1 MFRVAA
7 SPVGRRQ
14 ALSPSAPD
22 PLAVRAVSVA
32 RRVGPSSSQPR
43 PSCPQSLSPSTAES
57 SPLSHVIPPRLFQTL
72 NSQRW
77 NCNVLRRSRKVTVGN
92 YVRHYSVRS
101 GGPAAA
107 RAVPAL
113 VRGEWAAVRG
123 VWWAVCGA
131 GLVHLSCSPRVPQP
145 LGPLSISHVIPPR
158 QFQTLNSQ
166 RWNCNVLRRSRKV
179 TVGNYVRGYSVRSG
193 GIFGKCDGLNVSEPT
208 GILATARGC
217 PCRRVVPWAYLH
229 VITTALRLAASAAT
243 YPRHVEDKR
252 RIWRRKTAS
261 LRWKARLLRPCLTRC
276 SAWN

>member
-1 MFRVAA
+1 MAA

-92 YVRHYSVRS
+92 YVRGYSVRS

-123 VWWAVCGA
+123 VWCWSGP
-131 GLVHLSCSPRVPQP
+131 SWPQP
-145 LGPLSISHVIPPR
+145 SCLQSRSPSTAESSPLSHVIPSR
-158 QFQTLNSQ
+158 LFQTLNSQ

-193 GIFGKCDGLNVSEPT
+193 GIFGKCDALNVSEPT
-208 GILATARGC
+208 EDSTIARGY
-217 PCRRVVPWAYLH
+217 PCRRVVSWAYLQVNH
-229 VITTALRLAASAAT
+229 DITTPSGI
-243 YPRHVEDKR
+243 R
-252 RIWRRKTAS
+252 RNLSETCRG
-261 LRWKARLLRPCLTRC
+261 
-276 SAWN
+276 

>member
-92 YVRHYSVRS
+92 YVR
-101 GGPAAA
+101 
-107 RAVPAL
+107 
-113 VRGEWAAVRG
+113 
-123 VWWAVCGA
+123 
-131 GLVHLSCSPRVPQP
+131 
-145 LGPLSISHVIPPR
+145 
-158 QFQTLNSQ
+158 
-166 RWNCNVLRRSRKV
+166 
-179 TVGNYVRGYSVRSG
+179 GYSVRSG
-193 GIFGKCDGLNVSEPT
+193 GIFGKCDALNVSEPT
-208 GILATARGC
+208 EDSTIARGY
-217 PCRRVVPWAYLH
+217 PCRRVVSWAYLQVNH
-229 VITTALRLAASAAT
+229 DITTPSGI
-243 YPRHVEDKR
+243 R
-252 RIWRRKTAS
+252 RNLSETCRG
-261 LRWKARLLRPCLTRC
+261 
-276 SAWN
+276 